1 MNVVNALWRQRLSPN
16 SVAEMGPLP
25 SQGRSPNLRR
35 SDEAFVFWAFR
46 HTFEGRYP
54 CERSECFVS
63 SANFNTSL
71 LRWTPA
77 FTGVTPERRVSDTV
91 CSSVASYL
99 RRQG

>member
-1 MNVVNALWRQRLSPN
+1 MDQKEVIPAQAGIHV
-16 SVAEMGPLP
+16 SVA
-25 SQGRSPNLRR
+25 N
-35 SDEAFVFWAFR
+35 
-46 HTFEGRYP
+46 T
-54 CERSECFVS
+54 FVS

-77 FTGVTPERRVSDTV
+77 FAGVTLERRVSDTV